1 MGLSDVLPKL
11 KGENEAPPPPHHPL
25 HAMLFLCSSYQW
37 KTTNTPTLNG
47 GEGRGGGWIGFFS
60 EVTLFEC
67 ICFLGKLYGYNVSTI
82 LSPIVGNL

>member
-11 KGENEAPPPPHHPL
+11 KGENKAPPPPPSPSCNVVSLFELPVEHNKHPY
-25 HAMLFLCSSYQW
+25 FEW
-37 KTTNTPTLNG
+37 RG
-47 GEGRGGGWIGFFS
+47 GEGRGWIGFFS